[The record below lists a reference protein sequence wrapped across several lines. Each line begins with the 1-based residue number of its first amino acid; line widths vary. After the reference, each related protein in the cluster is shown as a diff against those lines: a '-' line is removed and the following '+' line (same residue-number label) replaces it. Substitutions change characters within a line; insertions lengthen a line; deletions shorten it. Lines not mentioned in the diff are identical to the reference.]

1 MEELIVTEIISDVLG
16 FLDEKRK
23 TIQPEYTRAGKPVY
37 TLRKYA
43 DLTDL
48 DAEVLING
56 GVENVAQKIPIVG
69 RSGNMLR
76 TPRTS
81 YAVNVDVAFD
91 NRVKVSTQKGEEGKD
106 EKVYTFV
113 VDQRAL
119 MEQSSGHIYAN
130 FIVGYVIGKGKG
142 RGAKAEVRGIV
153 HVKEDEFLNDFDTTF
168 DTEAMEEIMD
178 IINKYR
184 VEHGT
189 AKVLDNIEF

>member
-1 MEELIVTEIISDVLG
+1 MTEIISDVLG
-16 FLDEKRK
+16 FLDNKRK
-23 TIQPEYTRAGKPVY
+23 EITPEYVRAGKPVY

-43 DLTDL
+43 DITDL

-56 GVENVAQKIPIVG
+56 GVENVTQKIPTIG

-91 NRVKVSTQKGEEGKD
+91 NRVKVSTQTSEDGKE

-119 MEQSSGHIYAN
+119 MEQSTGHLYAN
-130 FIVGYVIGKGKG
+130 YIVGYVVGKGKG
-142 RGAKAEVRGIV
+142 KGAKAEVRGVV

-168 DTEAMEEIMD
+168 DTKAMEEIMEL
-178 IINKYR
+178 INKYR
-184 VEHGT
+184 LENGT
-189 AKVLDNIEF
+189 AKVLSDITF

>member
-1 MEELIVTEIISDVLG
+1 MTNLISDVLG
-16 FLDEKRK
+16 FLDEKRSQI
-23 TIQPEYTRAGKPVY
+23 TPEYVRAGKPVY

-43 DLTDL
+43 ELTDL
-48 DAEVLING
+48 DAEVLVNG
-56 GVENVAQKIPIVG
+56 GSMNVAQKVPIIG
-69 RSGNMLR
+69 ASGNMLR

-91 NRVKVSTQKGEEGKD
+91 NRVKVSTQKNEDGTE

-130 FIVGYVIGKGKG
+130 FVVGYVIGKDTSK
-142 RGAKAEVRGIV
+142 KSKPEVRGVV
-153 HVKEDEFLNDFDTTF
+153 HIKEDEFINDFDTTF
-168 DTEAMEEIMD
+168 DTTSMEEIMD

-189 AKVLDNIEF
+189 AKVISNIEF

>member
-1 MEELIVTEIISDVLG
+1 MTNLISDVLG
-16 FLDEKRK
+16 FLDEKRSK
-23 TIQPEYTRAGKPVY
+23 IQPEYVRAGKPVY

-43 DLTDL
+43 ELTDL
-48 DAEVLING
+48 DAEVLVNG
-56 GVENVAQKIPIVG
+56 GSMNVAQKVPIIG
-69 RSGNMLR
+69 ASGNMLR

-91 NRVKVSTQKGEEGKD
+91 NRVKVSTQKNEDGTE

-130 FIVGYVIGKGKG
+130 FVVGYVIGKDSSKK
-142 RGAKAEVRGIV
+142 AKPEVRGVV
-153 HVKEDEFLNDFDTTF
+153 HIKEDEFINDFDTTF
-168 DTEAMEEIMD
+168 DTTSMEEIMD

-189 AKVLDNIEF
+189 AKVISNIEF

>member
-1 MEELIVTEIISDVLG
+1 MTNLISDVLG
-16 FLDEKRK
+16 FLDEKRSK
-23 TIQPEYTRAGKPVY
+23 ITPEYVRAGKPVY

-43 DLTDL
+43 ELTDL
-48 DAEVLING
+48 DAEVLVNG
-56 GVENVAQKIPIVG
+56 GSMNVAQKVPIIG
-69 RSGNMLR
+69 ASGNMLR

-91 NRVKVSTQKGEEGKD
+91 NRVKVSTQKNEDGTD

-130 FIVGYVIGKGKG
+130 FVVGYVIGKDSSKK
-142 RGAKAEVRGIV
+142 AKPEVRGVV
-153 HVKEDEFLNDFDTTF
+153 HIKEDEFINDFNTTF
-168 DTEAMEEIMD
+168 DTTSMEEIMD

-189 AKVLDNIEF
+189 AKVISNIEF

>member
-1 MEELIVTEIISDVLG
+1 MTNLISDVLG
-16 FLDEKRK
+16 FLDEKRSK
-23 TIQPEYTRAGKPVY
+23 ITPEYVRAGKPVY

-43 DLTDL
+43 ELTDL
-48 DAEVLING
+48 DAEVLVNG
-56 GVENVAQKIPIVG
+56 GSMNVAQKVPIIG
-69 RSGNMLR
+69 ASGNMLR

-81 YAVNVDVAFD
+81 YAVNVDITFD
-91 NRVKVSTQKGEEGKD
+91 NRVKVSTQKNEDGTE

-130 FIVGYVIGKGKG
+130 FVVGYVIGKDASK
-142 RGAKAEVRGIV
+142 KSKPEVRGVV
-153 HVKEDEFLNDFDTTF
+153 HIKEDEFINDFDTTF
-168 DTEAMEEIMD
+168 DTSAMEEIMD

-189 AKVLDNIEF
+189 AKVISNIEF

>member
-1 MEELIVTEIISDVLG
+1 MTNLISDVLG
-16 FLDEKRK
+16 FLDEKRSK
-23 TIQPEYTRAGKPVY
+23 ITPEYVRAGKPVY

-43 DLTDL
+43 ELTDL
-48 DAEVLING
+48 DAEVLVNG
-56 GVENVAQKIPIVG
+56 GSMNVAQKVPIIG
-69 RSGNMLR
+69 ASGNMLR

-91 NRVKVSTQKGEEGKD
+91 NRVKVSTQKNEDGKE

-130 FIVGYVIGKGKG
+130 FVVGYVIGKDSSKK
-142 RGAKAEVRGIV
+142 AKPEVRGVV
-153 HVKEDEFLNDFDTTF
+153 HIKEDEFINDFDTTF
-168 DTEAMEEIMD
+168 DTTSMEEIMD

-189 AKVLDNIEF
+189 AKVISNIEF

>member
-1 MEELIVTEIISDVLG
+1 MTNLISDVLG
-16 FLDEKRK
+16 FLDEKRSK
-23 TIQPEYTRAGKPVY
+23 ITPEYIRAGKPVY

-43 DLTDL
+43 ELTDL
-48 DAEVLING
+48 DAEVLVNG
-56 GVENVAQKIPIVG
+56 GSMNVAQKVPIIG
-69 RSGNMLR
+69 ASGNMLR

-91 NRVKVSTQKGEEGKD
+91 NRVKVSTQKNEDGTE

-130 FIVGYVIGKGKG
+130 FVIGYVIGKDSSKK
-142 RGAKAEVRGIV
+142 AKPEVRGVV
-153 HVKEDEFLNDFDTTF
+153 HIKEDEFINDFDTTF
-168 DTEAMEEIMD
+168 DTTSMEEIMD

-189 AKVLDNIEF
+189 AKVISNIEF

>member
-1 MEELIVTEIISDVLG
+1 MTNVINDVLG
-16 FLDEKRK
+16 FLDEKRSK
-23 TIQPEYTRAGKPVY
+23 ITPEYVRSGKPVY

-43 DLTDL
+43 DVTDL

-56 GVENVAQKIPIVG
+56 GTMNVAQKVPTFGV
-69 RSGNMLR
+69 SGNMLR

-91 NRVKVSTQKGEEGKD
+91 NRVKVSTQTLDNGDE

-119 MEQSSGHIYAN
+119 MEQTSGHIYAN
-130 FIVGYVIGKGKG
+130 YVVGYVVGKGTKN
-142 RGAKAEVRGIV
+142 KPEVRGIV

-168 DTEAMEEIMD
+168 DTSAMEEIMEL
-178 IINKYR
+178 INKYR
-184 VEHGT
+184 LENGT
-189 AKVLDNIEF
+189 AKVIEKITF

>member
-1 MEELIVTEIISDVLG
+1 MTNLISDVLG
-16 FLDEKRK
+16 FLDEKRSK
-23 TIQPEYTRAGKPVY
+23 ITPEYVRAGKPVY

-43 DLTDL
+43 ELTDL
-48 DAEVLING
+48 DAEVLVNG
-56 GVENVAQKIPIVG
+56 GSMNVAQKVPIIG
-69 RSGNMLR
+69 ASGNMLR

-91 NRVKVSTQKGEEGKD
+91 NRVKVSTQKNEDGTE

-130 FIVGYVIGKGKG
+130 FVVGYVIGKDSSKK
-142 RGAKAEVRGIV
+142 AKPEVRGVV
-153 HVKEDEFLNDFDTTF
+153 HIKEDEFINDFDTTF
-168 DTEAMEEIMD
+168 DTTSMEEIMD

-189 AKVLDNIEF
+189 AKVISNIEF

>member
-1 MEELIVTEIISDVLG
+1 MTEIISDVLG
-16 FLDEKRK
+16 FLDNKRK
-23 TIQPEYTRAGKPVY
+23 EITPEYVRAGKPVY

-43 DLTDL
+43 DITDL

-56 GVENVAQKIPIVG
+56 GVENVTQKIPTIG
-69 RSGNMLR
+69 RNGNMLR

-91 NRVKVSTQKGEEGKD
+91 NRVKVSTQTNEDGKE

-119 MEQSSGHIYAN
+119 MEQSTGHLYAN
-130 FIVGYVIGKGKG
+130 YIVGYVVGKGKG
-142 RGAKAEVRGIV
+142 KGAKAEVRGVV

-168 DTEAMEEIMD
+168 DTTAMEEIMEL
-178 IINKYR
+178 INKYR
-184 VEHGT
+184 LENGT
-189 AKVLDNIEF
+189 AKVLSDITF

>member
-1 MEELIVTEIISDVLG
+1 MTNLISDVLG
-16 FLDEKRK
+16 FLDEKRSK
-23 TIQPEYTRAGKPVY
+23 ITPEYVRAGKPVY

-43 DLTDL
+43 ELTDL
-48 DAEVLING
+48 DAEVLVNG
-56 GVENVAQKIPIVG
+56 GSMNVSQKVPIIG
-69 RSGNMLR
+69 ASGNMLR

-81 YAVNVDVAFD
+81 YAVNVDIAFD
-91 NRVKVSTQKGEEGKD
+91 NRVKVSTQKNEDGTE

-130 FIVGYVIGKGKG
+130 FVVGYVIGKDASK
-142 RGAKAEVRGIV
+142 KSKPEVRGVV
-153 HVKEDEFLNDFDTTF
+153 HIKEDEFINDFDTTF
-168 DTEAMEEIMD
+168 DTSAMEEIMD

-189 AKVLDNIEF
+189 AKVISNIEF

>member
-1 MEELIVTEIISDVLG
+1 MTNLISDVLG
-16 FLDEKRK
+16 FLDEKRSK
-23 TIQPEYTRAGKPVY
+23 ITPEYVRAGKPVY

-43 DLTDL
+43 ELTDL
-48 DAEVLING
+48 DAEVLVNG
-56 GVENVAQKIPIVG
+56 GSMNVAQKVPIIG
-69 RSGNMLR
+69 ASGNMLR

-91 NRVKVSTQKGEEGKD
+91 NRVKVSTQKNEDGTE

-130 FIVGYVIGKGKG
+130 FVVGYVIGKDSSKK
-142 RGAKAEVRGIV
+142 AKPEVRGVV
-153 HVKEDEFLNDFDTTF
+153 HIKEDEFINDFNTTF
-168 DTEAMEEIMD
+168 DTTSMEEIMD

-189 AKVLDNIEF
+189 AKVISNIEF

>member
-1 MEELIVTEIISDVLG
+1 MTNLISDVLG
-16 FLDEKRK
+16 FLDEKRNK
-23 TIQPEYTRAGKPVY
+23 IIPEYVRAGKPVY

-43 DLTDL
+43 ELTDL
-48 DAEVLING
+48 DAEILVNG
-56 GVENVAQKIPIVG
+56 GSMNVAQKVPIIG
-69 RSGNMLR
+69 ASGNMLR

-91 NRVKVSTQKGEEGKD
+91 NRVKVSTQKNEDGTE

-130 FIVGYVIGKGKG
+130 FVVGYVIGKDTSK
-142 RGAKAEVRGIV
+142 KSKPEVRGVV
-153 HVKEDEFLNDFDTTF
+153 HIKEDEFINDFDTTF
-168 DTEAMEEIMD
+168 DTSAMEEIMD

-189 AKVLDNIEF
+189 AKVISNIEF

>member
-1 MEELIVTEIISDVLG
+1 MTNLISDVLG
-16 FLDEKRK
+16 FLDEKRSK
-23 TIQPEYTRAGKPVY
+23 ITPEYVRAGKPVY

-43 DLTDL
+43 ELTDL
-48 DAEVLING
+48 DAEVLVNG
-56 GVENVAQKIPIVG
+56 GSMNVAQKVPIIG
-69 RSGNMLR
+69 ASGNMLR

-91 NRVKVSTQKGEEGKD
+91 NRVKVSTQKNEDGTE

-130 FIVGYVIGKGKG
+130 FVVGYVIGKDTSRK
-142 RGAKAEVRGIV
+142 AKPEVRGVV
-153 HVKEDEFLNDFDTTF
+153 HIKEDEFINDFDTTF
-168 DTEAMEEIMD
+168 DTTSMEEIMD

-189 AKVLDNIEF
+189 AKVISNIEF